1 MWGTLVKFWDVNS
14 ANIVVSLL
22 VGFVFFVLGP
32 MGLWFSGKKIRRER
46 VRKAKETLID
56 LLEGMIVNQAS
67 VDEDKLRSVFRAV
80 EREVDIDLSGE
91 YHIDHWLGDVVL
103 RFEKS
108 RHLSAEQKQSYYDAI
123 RKITDEINSRT
134 GKTPVVELPRKYDPI
149 INELKAALSTGETEK
164 ASKVLEELERS
175 LILRGRSQDPVL
187 NVFRVYRRMYE
198 RSPLT
203 FLIAVIIAVG
213 LYAYILSKFLPRLP
227 F

>member
-1 MWGTLVKFWDVNS
+1 MWEALIQFWHENS

-46 VRKAKETLID
+46 IRKAKETLID
-56 LLEGMIVNQAS
+56 LLEGMIVNQAA

-80 EREVDIDLSGE
+80 ERDIDTDLSGE

-108 RHLSAEQKQSYYDAI
+108 RHLSADQKQSYYDAV
-123 RKITDEINSRT
+123 RKITDEIHF
-134 GKTPVVELPRKYDPI
+134 KIDKKPVVEVPRKYEPI
-149 INELKAALSTGETEK
+149 VNELKAALSNGESEK
-164 ASKVLEELERS
+164 ASKVLEELERA
-175 LILRGRSQDPVL
+175 LIIPERSQDPIL

-198 RSPLT
+198 KNPLT
-203 FLIAVIIAVG
+203 FLIVLFFVAG
-213 LYAYILSKFLPRLP
+213 FYAFLLSKLLPRLP